1 MKYYYLINNKIMKA
15 SSEMPIRTNEEEN
28 YRYLIQ
34 NWKKSLQPCEIKD
47 LEFDKVKKHYKE
59 WTEFGV
65 MSDDEMNERLKNPI
79 EVTDIVDSTYDKEHN
94 IDIAFFKSP
103 IKSFKAAFD
112 LVEGVRDNSKVEAV
126 EIQEF
131 LEWAFNSNW
140 FYYIELKQWKQS
152 VRYKTTAEL
161 YEIFK
166 KIKL

>member
-1 MKYYYLINNKIMKA
+1 MKA

-47 LEFDKVKKHYKE
+47 IELEKVKKHYKE

-65 MSDDEMNERLKNPI
+65 MSDNEMNERLKNPI

-94 IDIAFFKSP
+94 VDIAFFKFP
-103 IKSFKAAFD
+103 IKAAF
-112 LVEGVRDNSKVEAV
+112 VEGVEAV
-126 EIQEF
+126 KIQEF
-131 LEWAFNSNW
+131 IEWAFNADW
-140 FYYIELKQWKQS
+140 FYYIELKQWRQS

-166 KIKL
+166 NRI

>member
-1 MKYYYLINNKIMKA
+1 MKYYLINNKIMKA

-47 LEFDKVKKHYKE
+47 IELEKVKKHYKE

-65 MSDDEMNERLKNPI
+65 MSDNEMNERLKNPI

-94 IDIAFFKSP
+94 VDIAFFKFP
-103 IKSFKAAFD
+103 IKAAF
-112 LVEGVRDNSKVEAV
+112 VEGVEAV
-126 EIQEF
+126 KIQEF
-131 LEWAFNSNW
+131 IEWAFNADW
-140 FYYIELKQWKQS
+140 FYYIELKQWRQS

-166 KIKL
+166 NRI